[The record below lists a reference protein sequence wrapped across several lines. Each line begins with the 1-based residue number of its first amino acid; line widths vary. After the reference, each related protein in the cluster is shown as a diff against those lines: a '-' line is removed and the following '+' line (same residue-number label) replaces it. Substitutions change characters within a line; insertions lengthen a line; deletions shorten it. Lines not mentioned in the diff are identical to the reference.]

1 MEDFYNVKMALGL
14 GIFLWLVSLIT
25 FFLLVIDYEIGGF
38 VWVLFF
44 ICILVLLVD
53 SYILLEI
60 ILDIY
65 ERKETNKKET
75 NGVNEMNVEDTARS
89 YRFNII

>member
-1 MEDFYNVKMALGL
+1 MKSWFCLGL
-14 GIFLWLVSLIT
+14 IFYLYTLH
-25 FFLLVIDYEIGGF
+25 FY
-38 VWVLFF
+38 
-44 ICILVLLVD
+44 

>member
-53 SYILLEI
+53 SYTFVLEI

-65 ERKETNKKET
+65 ERKETNK
-75 NGVNEMNVEDTARS
+75 N
-89 YRFNII
+89 